1 MKKILARIIVEVKG
15 LVKSVMNEVEKF
27 EALSRGK
34 QVRLLHEW
42 GKGVWVPYDNNVM
55 VSEHVDILNNKANPV
70 GYLIDAKIK
79 MNTAGSYDVTF
90 SGFLT
95 FDRVGYENLDGEITK
110 ADTVLDRLFFDK
122 DNDKKFGIRFGKNGG
137 PKGYESVIWWFD
149 HIDTLEET
157 TKLSISELA
166 IMVTASCNGCRRK
179 IIIGADNYK
188 EMSVEERK
196 AWTEKAF
203 GITL

>member
-34 QVRLLHEW
+34 QVRLPHGCGE
-42 GKGVWVPYDNNVM
+42 GVWVPYDNNVM

-79 MNTAGSYDVTF
+79 MNSAGSYDVTF

-95 FDRVGYENLDGEITK
+95 FDRVGYKNLDGEITK

-122 DNDKKFGIRFGKNGG
+122 DNDRKFGIRFGKNGG

-166 IMVTASCNGCRRK
+166 IMVT
-179 IIIGADNYK
+179 D
-188 EMSVEERK
+188 
-196 AWTEKAF
+196 
-203 GITL
+203 